1 MTKLPF
7 IEDSPENDICRK
19 CGQELG
25 PWWVSN
31 ECSCIKTRSC
41 LSISKVDKLNVSDS
55 FDCVP
60 EINTE
65 NTVSEIMLINLNE
78 EDGT

>member
-7 IEDSPENDICRK
+7 IEDSPENDICKK

-31 ECSCIKTRSC
+31 NCACNTAREAPTSLDNKPP
-41 LSISKVDKLNVSDS
+41 NMEAS
-55 FDCVP
+55 FDYFP
-60 EINTE
+60 EIDLE
-65 NTVSEIMLINLNE
+65 NTISEIMLINLNE